1 MASSRSTCPDL
12 EDEDVDLKSE
22 LLRYIKRAHKPDK
35 QRRFIPYGKGKGKG
49 KGTQSQNCLCHL
61 TTDDMVR
68 AAVEAKTPLGI
79 KAKEAMDKGEP
90 VSYDLLIRIM
100 TQALKNQS
108 CRIGY
113 WSTS

>member
-61 TTDDMVR
+61 TTDDMVTGQPLNLIQR
-68 AAVEAKTPLGI
+68 KDDTAAVLKSRLEAFLP
-79 KAKEAMDKGEP
+79 
-90 VSYDLLIRIM
+90 
-100 TQALKNQS
+100 QS
-108 CRIGY
+108 N
-113 WSTS
+113 